1 MNKIKPILRIG
12 LNVITSFSILF
23 LISWILLDWVKN
35 TEQHNIELSI
45 QNDLDLYSDLI
56 SQQANLQFAQLEG
69 LHAYTL
75 AQLQHRGEINE
86 PGFNLFAK
94 NLHTDFETIRNL
106 SIAPLGI
113 QTYVYPLEGNEN
125 VPGHNLMTDEREDVQ
140 RDIQRALES
149 KNIILSGPYQLR
161 QGGLGLVA
169 RQAVYLEGQFW
180 GLVTMVLDV
189 PPVIESSNIR
199 SESDFLF
206 AVTDYQGNY
215 FYGTE
220 SILTDTPVLS
230 TIHLPD
236 GEWFIA
242 AVPKNGWEKTVQ
254 ANTQSVR
261 VLVWMIVG
269 LLTLVIASFT
279 SSTYRLQK
287 GYQETKHDLTQNT
300 ETLTIIQG
308 ELKQREEKILQL
320 TQNAMDCVFSITF
333 LPELTIEY
341 INPIIKELSGYSPEA
356 FYEDPTLFEK
366 IHRDQ
371 YGQEIFDL
379 FSPSL
384 NLEKQTREYIWLKKN
399 GQTIWVQEKN
409 VFSHDENG
417 QLSAVEGIA
426 RDITAVKEMEFA
438 IRESENKFRQLA
450 ETIKEVFWLRDRETG
465 KILYVSPAYES
476 IWGRT
481 TVSLYQDPKSFL
493 ESVHPED
500 VPRVFEANQKL
511 QNENQDSNEEYRI
524 IHPNGEIRW
533 VWSRS
538 FPVYDNQNQVIRYAG
553 IAEDITEIRYSREQQ
568 FLINDLS
575 SDLRTEPTPDGM
587 IDLIFEKISSY
598 FKTENI
604 AIVFCKPETNSNLIY
619 KTTGI
624 FKEVEGTHLPVNR
637 GLTAKAINSLKTYW
651 TNDTFSD
658 PHYMEEFKFVCPK
671 TEAVIPL
678 IIESEVFGALIVGKN
693 ENLSIWDVKNLEA
706 IANITAN
713 ALQRAFTY
721 QELLRSVE
729 QLSVLHKIDGVI
741 KNEEL
746 LENTIKKIFKIAKNE
761 FLVDRVRLYRYDNQT
776 HFSVCI
782 ADTAKSDLSME
793 KVPSTL
799 LLSENAMLSQK
810 IEIIPNLANYQG
822 FQHEGYQDLMTE
834 GVVWY
839 QAVPLIS
846 KSKTIGVL
854 ECMHHEPFYPKDNWD
869 SFVDAFA
876 DQLVLAFE
884 STGLIE
890 KLKQANIDLTT
901 AYDKTLEG
909 WATALELRDNETK
922 NHSQRVTILS
932 EKIAKKMGIPSSEL
946 IHLRRGALLHDI
958 GKIAIPD
965 HILLKPGKL
974 DQEEWFLMRN
984 HPQTGFEM
992 LEKIEYLQP
1001 SLDIP
1006 LYHHEKFDGSGYP
1019 FGLKG
1024 EDIPLSARIFALV
1037 DVWDALTSD
1046 RPYRKAWSQIK
1057 AFQYIIEQ
1065 SGKHFDPAVVRIF
1078 RELYLNE
1085 ENEL

>member
-1 MNKIKPILRIG
+1 MKKRKPFLRIG
-12 LNVITSFSILF
+12 LNVIVSFSILF
-23 LISWILLDWVKN
+23 TISWVILDWVKN
-35 TEQHNIELSI
+35 TERQNIKLSI

-56 SQQANLQFAQLEG
+56 SQQTNLQLAQMDG
-69 LHAYTL
+69 LHAYVL

-86 PGFNLFAK
+86 PGFYLFAK
-94 NLHTDFETIRNL
+94 NLHTDFQMIRNL

-149 KNIILSGPYQLR
+149 KNIVLSGPYQLR

-169 RQAVYLEGQFW
+169 RQAIYLEGQFW

-189 PPVIESSNIR
+189 PPVIDSSKIN

-206 AVTDYQGNY
+206 AITDSQGNY

-220 SILTDTPVLS
+220 SVLSDNPVLS
-230 TIHLPD
+230 TIHLVD

-242 AVPKNGWEKTVQ
+242 AIPSNGWEKTIQ
-254 ANTQSVR
+254 ANTRSVR
-261 VLVWMIVG
+261 TLVWTIVG

-279 SSTYRLQK
+279 SATYRLQK
-287 GYQETKHDLTQNT
+287 DYRDTRQHLTQNT
-300 ETLTIIQG
+300 ETLTTVQN

-320 TQNAMDCVFSITF
+320 TQNAMDCVFRISF
-333 LPELTIEY
+333 LPEPSFEY
-341 INPIIKELSGYSPEA
+341 INPVVEELSGYSPEA

-366 IHRDQ
+366 IHRNQ
-371 YGQEIFDL
+371 YGQEIFNL

-384 NLEKQTREYIWLKKN
+384 NLDKQTREYIWLKKD

-409 VFSHDENG
+409 VFFYDENG
-417 QLSAVEGIA
+417 QLLAVEGIV
-426 RDITAVKEMEFA
+426 RDITAVKEMEFT

-450 ETIKEVFWLRDRETG
+450 ESIKEVFWLRDRETG
-465 KILYVSPAYES
+465 KMLYVSSAYETV
-476 IWGRT
+476 WGRT
-481 TVSLYQDPKSFL
+481 TVSLYQNPKSFM
-493 ESVHPED
+493 ESIHPDD
-500 VPRVFEANQKL
+500 VPGVIEANQKL
-511 QNENQDSNEEYRI
+511 QNENKNSNEEYRI

-538 FPVYDNQNQVIRYAG
+538 FPVYDNQNNVIRYAG
-553 IAEDITEIRYSREQQ
+553 IAEDITEIRHSREQQ
-568 FLINDLS
+568 YLINDLS
-575 SDLRTEPTPDGM
+575 SDLRTVSAPDGM
-587 IDLIFEKISSY
+587 IDLIFAKIVEY
-598 FKTENI
+598 FDNESI
-604 AIVFCKPETNSNLIY
+604 AIVFYKSESNSNLVY
-619 KTTGI
+619 KSTGH
-624 FKEVEGTHLPVNR
+624 FEKLQGTHLPVNR
-637 GLTAKAINSLKTYW
+637 GFIAKAINQSKPYW
-651 TNDTFSD
+651 TNDSFTD
-658 PHYMEEFKFVCPK
+658 PHVMEEYLGIYTPSI
-671 TEAVIPL
+671 AVIPL
-678 IIESEVFGALIVGKN
+678 ITEREALGALVVGKN
-693 ENLSIWDVKNLEA
+693 ESFSIWDVKNLEA

-746 LENTIKKIFKIAKNE
+746 LENTIQKIFKIAKNE
-761 FLVDRVRLYRYDNQT
+761 FLVDQVRLYRYDDQT

-782 ADTAKSDLSME
+782 ADTAKPDLSME
-793 KVPSTL
+793 KIPTTL
-799 LLSENAMLSQK
+799 LLSENAILSQK
-810 IEIIPNLANYQG
+810 IDMIPNLANYQG
-822 FQHEGYQDLMTE
+822 FHHEGYQDLVTE

-839 QAVPLIS
+839 QAIPLIS

-869 SFVDAFA
+869 SFVNAFA

-922 NHSQRVTILS
+922 NHSQRVTFLS
-932 EKIAKKMGIPSSEL
+932 EKIAKRMGIPSSEL
-946 IHLRRGALLHDI
+946 IHVRRGALLHDI

-974 DQEEWFLMRN
+974 DQDEWFLMRN

-1065 SGKHFDPAVVRIF
+1065 SGKHFDPAVVRVF

-1085 ENEL
+1085 EIEL